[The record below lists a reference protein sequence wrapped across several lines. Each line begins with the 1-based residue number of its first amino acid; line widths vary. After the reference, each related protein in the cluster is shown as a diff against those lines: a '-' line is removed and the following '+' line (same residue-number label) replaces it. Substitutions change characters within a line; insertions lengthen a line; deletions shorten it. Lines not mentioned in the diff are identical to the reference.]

1 MSAPY
6 ERDLAHEA
14 DMRELHRE
22 QLRNDVEDEEADMRA
37 AYRARLRADISAEEA
52 DEEWAEREANG
63 EFDYGDEASDEELD
77 DYYAERVKRRRR
89 LLGKPA

>member
-22 QLRNDVEDEEADMRA
+22 QLRNDVEDE
-37 AYRARLRADISAEEA
+37 
-52 DEEWAEREANG
+52 
-63 EFDYGDEASDEELD
+63 ASDEELD